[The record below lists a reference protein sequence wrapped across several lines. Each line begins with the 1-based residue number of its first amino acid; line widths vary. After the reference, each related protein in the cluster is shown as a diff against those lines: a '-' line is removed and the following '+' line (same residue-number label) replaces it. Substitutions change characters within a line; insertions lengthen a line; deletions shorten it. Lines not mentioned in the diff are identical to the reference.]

1 MWYCFRQVFALA
13 RSSTVS
19 LRHFIVRR
27 HQAIIHPIAAASV
40 NLSVMIARTIPYA
53 PAVVSALAIPAHSAY
68 TSARSA
74 ATQAQVNSSM
84 LRAISWRSTAL
95 GPYGDYVAAALTASA
110 PSASTGTETSAA
122 GHPFQAAGALSGASP
137 LRLDEPNR
145 AAAPS
150 ERVFSGALDS
160 RFASAMRQAGVL
172 GSSIDAALDA
182 LPAMRALVS
191 PLRGQRYRV
200 LLGAA
205 QGESSRTRRILV
217 LEVHAVGTAPVRAI
231 WYRAPGKHGG
241 GFYATNG
248 HSLQR
253 GLDPRPVASARLSS
267 RFGERVHP
275 ISGRRAF
282 HNGVDWAAPR
292 GTPVRASG
300 AGTVTFSGWR
310 HGYGKTIVVRH
321 AQHYETVY
329 AHLSRTAP
337 KLRTGAKIARGDV
350 IGYVGSTGWATGP
363 HLHYEV
369 RHQGRHVNPLA
380 ASVSQPAPLRG
391 ATLHAFEQYSA
402 NLSIDGDVL
411 PPRVASQ

>member
-13 RSSTVS
+13 RSGIVS
-19 LRHFIVRR
+19 LRHFAARR
-27 HQAIIHPIAAASV
+27 HQAIIHSIAAASV
-40 NLSVMIARTIPYA
+40 SLSVTIARTIPYA
-53 PAVVSALAIPAHSAY
+53 PTVVSALAIPAHSAY

-95 GPYGDYVAAALTASA
+95 GPYGDYVAAALAASA
-110 PSASTGTETSAA
+110 PAASAATETFATA
-122 GHPFQAAGALSGASP
+122 HPPQAAGALSSASP
-137 LRLDEPNR
+137 LRLDEPRR
-145 AAAPS
+145 AATPS

-160 RFASAMRQAGVL
+160 RFTSAMRQAGVL
-172 GSSIDAALDA
+172 SSSIDAALDA
-182 LPAMRALVS
+182 LPAMRALAG

-205 QGESSRTRRILV
+205 AGEPSRTRRILI

-231 WYRAPGKHGG
+231 WYRPPSKRGG
-241 GFYATNG
+241 NFYAANG

-267 RFGERVHP
+267 RFGDRVHP
-275 ISGRRAF
+275 ISKRRAF
-282 HNGVDWAAPR
+282 HSGVDWAAPR

-300 AGTVTFSGWR
+300 AGTVAFAGWR
-310 HGYGKTIVVRH
+310 HGYGKTVVVRH

-329 AHLSRTAP
+329 AHLSRIPP
-337 KLRTGAKIARGDV
+337 KLKTGVKIARGDV

-380 ASVSQPAPLRG
+380 ASVGQPASLRG
-391 ATLHAFEQYSA
+391 ATLHAFERYSA

-411 PPRVASQ
+411 PSRVASQ

>member
-13 RSSTVS
+13 RSNIVS
-19 LRHFIVRR
+19 LRHFVVRR
-27 HQAIIHPIAAASV
+27 HQTIIHPIATASV
-40 NLSVMIARTIPYA
+40 NLSVTIARTIPYA

-95 GPYGDYVAAALTASA
+95 GPYGDYVAAALAASA
-110 PSASTGTETSAA
+110 PSASAATGTSAA
-122 GHPFQAAGALSGASP
+122 GHPPQAAGALSGASP
-137 LRLDEPNR
+137 LRLDEPDR
-145 AAAPS
+145 TAAPY
-150 ERVFSGALDS
+150 ERVLCGALDS

-172 GSSIDAALDA
+172 SSSIDAALDA
-182 LPAMRALVS
+182 LPAMRALAG
-191 PLRGQRYRV
+191 PLRGQRYRA

-205 QGESSRTRRILV
+205 GGESSRTRRILV
-217 LEVHAVGTAPVRAI
+217 LEVHAVGTAPIRAI
-231 WYRAPGKHGG
+231 WYRPPGKLGG
-241 GFYATNG
+241 GFYAANG

-267 RFGERVHP
+267 RFGDRVHP
-275 ISGRRAF
+275 ITGRRAF
-282 HNGVDWAAPR
+282 HGGVDWAAPR

-300 AGTVTFSGWR
+300 AGTVAFAGWR
-310 HGYGKTIVVRH
+310 HGYGKTVVVRH

-329 AHLSRTAP
+329 AHLSRTPP
-337 KLRTGAKIARGDV
+337 KLKAGAKIARGDV

-380 ASVSQPAPLRG
+380 ASVGKPTSLHG
-391 ATLHAFEQYSA
+391 ATLHAFERYSA
-402 NLSIDGDVL
+402 NFSIDGGVL

>member
-13 RSSTVS
+13 RSGTVS
-19 LRHFIVRR
+19 LRHFAARR

-40 NLSVMIARTIPYA
+40 SLSVTIARTIPYA
-53 PAVVSALAIPAHSAY
+53 PAVISALAIPAHSAY

-95 GPYGDYVAAALTASA
+95 GPYGDYVAAALAASA
-110 PSASTGTETSAA
+110 PPASAATETFAA
-122 GHPFQAAGALSGASP
+122 EHPPQAAGALSSASP
-137 LRLDEPNR
+137 LRLDEPHR
-145 AAAPS
+145 ATTPS

-160 RFASAMRQAGVL
+160 QFASAMRQAGVL
-172 GSSIDAALDA
+172 SSSIDAALDA
-182 LPAMRALVS
+182 LPTMRALAG

-205 QGESSRTRRILV
+205 AGESSRTRRILV

-231 WYRAPGKHGG
+231 WYRPPSKRGG
-241 GFYATNG
+241 HFYAANG

-275 ISGRRAF
+275 ISKRRAF
-282 HNGVDWAAPR
+282 HSGVDWAAPR

-300 AGTVTFSGWR
+300 AGTVAFAGWR

-329 AHLSRTAP
+329 AHLSRIPP
-337 KLRTGAKIARGDV
+337 KLKTGAKIARGDV

-380 ASVSQPAPLRG
+380 ASVGQPASLRG
-391 ATLHAFEQYSA
+391 ATLHAFERYSA
-402 NLSIDGDVL
+402 NLLIDNDVL